1 MDFFFFLIIFRG
13 TLFNHLSFFFFPLPN
28 VAWKFCVITLF
39 SKRKLFLKTQQSI
52 IALGA
57 G

>member
-1 MDFFFFLIIFRG
+1 MDFFFFK
-13 TLFNHLSFFFFPLPN
+13 LFLGEACSTTFFFFPLPN